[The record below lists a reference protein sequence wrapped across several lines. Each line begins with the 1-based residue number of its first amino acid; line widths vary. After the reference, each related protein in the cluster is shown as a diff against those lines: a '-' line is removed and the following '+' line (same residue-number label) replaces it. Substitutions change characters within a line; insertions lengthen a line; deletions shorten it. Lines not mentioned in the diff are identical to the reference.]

1 MCLHCKLDPNLN
13 IWNAQKFEQLLA
25 LGIVLWRDLDST
37 SVEFIDSLLVA
48 NFLRLFLASV
58 CLFAFLCALGK
69 LVIHVLVRSQRLEK
83 KTLPKTKNREQIRH
97 TSPDLSVG
105 GFPSKTYTGLIP
117 LSTIRRVR

>member
-1 MCLHCKLDPNLN
+1 MHKWPLLVCLHCKLDPNLN

-37 SVEFIDSLLVA
+37 SVEFVDSLLVA

-69 LVIHVLVRSQRLEK
+69 LVIHVLVRNRRLEK
-83 KTLPKTKNREQIRH
+83 RH
-97 TSPDLSVG
+97 YPRQRIVSI
-105 GFPSKTYTGLIP
+105 FAIP
-117 LSTIRRVR
+117 LRT